1 MHDHRGFIG
10 LPVLLAILL
19 GIVVLGGGAYY
30 VQQQSASKTES
41 SNLDNLQE
49 LQADTVASNLT
60 PKPQISSPSSTAEN
74 NAKWT
79 TYRNGKFSF
88 ELQYPSDMTVR
99 EQTGS
104 DPRTGENW
112 VRVMFRNEQ
121 DDFGLTFFAGVQFV
135 GGPGEGYSS
144 FQTKSIT
151 VAGKQVQEALSAPDS
166 RASDEVLLS
175 IYTSHSDNRYDNFY
189 STFKRSQMAT
199 FVPRIE
205 AIVATL
211 KYTDSTSNSSTLRWD
226 IGSKVDDNF
235 SKATVTLSL
244 PTGIVRTAEIN
255 VRNDCKELNQQNLND
270 EWIKKV
276 NAGAVFDKEPN
287 VINPGLA
294 CVSWDT
300 FTWYGVF
307 SENGK
312 YYVKQL
318 ADDASGLG
326 NQTWKIIKEI

>member
-1 MHDHRGFIG
+1 MTNCGMAFDGETNRRPWMWRTHSIGRRLGLLLNTRVLPLLTPTSKHALIRPPFTLSTMISTTSCRNQWLSKSGIKQTKLLFMHDHRGFIG

-60 PKPQISSPSSTAEN
+60 PKPQIYSPSSTAEN

-144 FQTKSIT
+144 FQ
-151 VAGKQVQEALSAPDS
+151 
-166 RASDEVLLS
+166 
-175 IYTSHSDNRYDNFY
+175 
-189 STFKRSQMAT
+189 
-199 FVPRIE
+199 
-205 AIVATL
+205 
-211 KYTDSTSNSSTLRWD
+211 
-226 IGSKVDDNF
+226 
-235 SKATVTLSL
+235 
-244 PTGIVRTAEIN
+244 
-255 VRNDCKELNQQNLND
+255 
-270 EWIKKV
+270 
-276 NAGAVFDKEPN
+276 
-287 VINPGLA
+287 
-294 CVSWDT
+294 
-300 FTWYGVF
+300 
-307 SENGK
+307 
-312 YYVKQL
+312 
-318 ADDASGLG
+318 
-326 NQTWKIIKEI
+326 